1 MTEGPLDTM
10 WLDQLGFKSVAIL
23 GAIMS
28 RKQQELL
35 LTLPIKE
42 IILCLD
48 NDKAGII
55 GRDKALDML
64 RGKIAL
70 SYIKIPNEYKD
81 VQDIRSYDILTNVI
95 NNRRYW

>member
-1 MTEGPLDTM
+1 M

-35 LTLPIKE
+35 LTLPVKE

-48 NDKAGII
+48 NDKAGTI

-64 RGKIAL
+64 RGKITL
-70 SYIKIPNEYKD
+70 SYIKIPSEYKD
-81 VQDIRSYDILTNVI
+81 VQDIRSYDILKNVI